1 MDRLSDILS
10 HKAPLSAGDASP
22 IMTHDSHSDI
32 SKTTPSFNEK
42 NPELRTL
49 IVNIKKDLDQVL
61 RLLDGETLPLN
72 QHSSSSDES
81 SAKKETEQGQ
91 VIEGVFNGVKMIG
104 DDGNA
109 YDVAPNYASKSKLVE
124 GDMMKLTINK
134 QGSFIYKQI
143 GPIERQ
149 RIRGTLFYNEP
160 DSQWNIIT
168 STGKSYKI
176 LTASVTFYKGKAGAE
191 VIAFI
196 PQNGHSEWAAVEHII
211 SP

>member
-1 MDRLSDILS
+1 MDRLGDILS

-22 IMTHDSHSDI
+22 VMNQESHPDI
-32 SKTTPSFNEK
+32 SKINPSFQEK
-42 NPELRTL
+42 NSELKTL
-49 IVNIKKDLDQVL
+49 IGNIKKDLDHVL
-61 RLLDGETLPLN
+61 RLLDGDTIPLN
-72 QHSSSSDES
+72 SEQPSHES
-81 SAKKETEQGQ
+81 TSTQEAEEEP

-211 SP
+211 SQ